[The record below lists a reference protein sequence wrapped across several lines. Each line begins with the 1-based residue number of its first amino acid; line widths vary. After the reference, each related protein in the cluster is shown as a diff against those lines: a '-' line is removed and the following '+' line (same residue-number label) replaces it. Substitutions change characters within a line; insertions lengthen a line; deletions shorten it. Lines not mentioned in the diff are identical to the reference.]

1 MNRLFSQHCS
11 LTLDGFL
18 RVLPSYEYLFVGRG
32 DSHQEKK
39 RGNTHMSLRGSDVT
53 ISAIKADVG
62 SIGGHTR
69 PSTAM
74 INLAKGAVTGAI
86 NDGLLIDGDVTYTGD
101 DTALIMV
108 HQHGENA
115 AQVHTFASETFFAMT
130 EVAKEEG
137 LYGAGQDLLTDAP
150 SGNVR
155 GAGPGAAEI
164 EFTLLPDYRKAES
177 LMIFAADKCGP
188 GLFNPYVRDLL
199 TNPDVNAGL
208 LLSPVLQLGFVVRVV
223 DMNPGE
229 SRVAVFNLPE
239 DYLKLA
245 AILRKPDRYAIKSV
259 TSRAHPGE
267 KLMDFTTDRLHN
279 HGGKYIGK
287 DDPLGICR
295 NQGIFPAPEEYVRPW
310 QNPRRTTGGA
320 RGSSKQYPF
329 PVAINT
335 AVTGAYCQTLVTCV
349 GYSLNE
355 FGKLS
360 ERADFFANPVWD
372 YTRNKVL
379 SLGDQLRMEGF
390 DEGAIASHEEL
401 AYTGLSELDSALE
414 GMFEQTV

>member
-1 MNRLFSQHCS
+1 
-11 LTLDGFL
+11 
-18 RVLPSYEYLFVGRG
+18 
-32 DSHQEKK
+32 
-39 RGNTHMSLRGSDVT
+39 MSLKGSKITV
-53 ISAIKADVG
+53 SAIKADVG

-69 PSTAM
+69 PSAAM
-74 INLAKGAVTGAI
+74 IELAEKAIKGAI
-86 NDGLLIDGDVTYTGD
+86 NDGLLVDGDVTYTGD

-108 HQHGENA
+108 HQLGENA
-115 AQVHTFASETFFAMT
+115 EPVHKFASTTFFAMT
-130 EVAKEEG
+130 DVAKEQG
-137 LYGAGQDLLTDAP
+137 LYGAGQDLLSDAP

-164 EFTLLPDYRKAES
+164 EFMLLPDYRKAES

-188 GLFNPYVRDLL
+188 GVFNPYVRDLL

-208 LLSPVLQLGFVVRVV
+208 LLSPILQQGFVVLVV

-229 SRVAVFNLPE
+229 TRMAVFNLPE

-259 TSRAHPGE
+259 ISRAHPGE

-329 PVAINT
+329 PAPINT
-335 AVTGAYCQTLVTCV
+335 AVTGAYCQTLITCV

-360 ERADFFANPVWD
+360 ERADFFDNPVWD
-372 YTRNKVL
+372 HTRRKVL
-379 SLGDQLRMEGF
+379 DLGDQLRQEGF

-414 GMFEQTV
+414 ALFEQTA